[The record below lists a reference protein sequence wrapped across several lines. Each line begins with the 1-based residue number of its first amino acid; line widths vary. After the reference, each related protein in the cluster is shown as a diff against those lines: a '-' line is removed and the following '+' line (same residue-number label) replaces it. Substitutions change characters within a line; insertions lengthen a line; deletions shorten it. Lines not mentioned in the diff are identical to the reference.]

1 MAQQRQAA
9 QSDLTAI
16 ARAASREA
24 GGVPPDLLSDYL
36 PAVLDAART
45 GRRLMAAELARYG
58 WSGEQAAERGV
69 ALRGLVDLYLSATW
83 RLWRELPEAGKTA
96 GLGVL
101 RAADDAVQALAEGFE
116 RAHYSIARREESER
130 LEFVDDLLS
139 GRGGA
144 DLVARGERLGLS
156 LAGPHLVVLAGD
168 AAGAD
173 QARPLG
179 KDIDRL
185 VATAAAPSPSLTAV
199 RAGRL
204 VAVTGVADGGEATR
218 VAAALARVLG
228 SGPPE
233 PAGTGPRP
241 WRVAYGRPYPG
252 PAGVR
257 RSYDEAG
264 DALDVAERLGWP
276 EAVVDAADLLI
287 YQVLLRDRAAITD
300 LVGALLTPL
309 ARRPG
314 RRPAVAGHAAGV
326 LRVRRGRGRGGPPA
340 APVRPGRDL
349 PAGPGQGAHRS

>member
-1 MAQQRQAA
+1 MAGNESVVSWPGRGGTGWPERRCGGPATPGGPVT
-9 QSDLTAI
+9 DLTAI

-58 WSGEQAAERGV
+58 WSGEQAAEHGV

-179 KDIDRL
+179 KELDRL

-233 PAGTGPRP
+233 PA
-241 WRVAYGRPYPG
+241 AG
-252 PAGVR
+252 PA
-257 RSYDEAG
+257 
-264 DALDVAERLGWP
+264 
-276 EAVVDAADLLI
+276 
-287 YQVLLRDRAAITD
+287 
-300 LVGALLTPL
+300 
-309 ARRPG
+309 
-314 RRPAVAGHAAGV
+314 
-326 LRVRRGRGRGGPPA
+326 RGRGGSPTA
-340 APVRPGRDL
+340 ALIRAGRGAAIL
-349 PAGPGQGAHRS
+349 RRGQ

>member
-9 QSDLTAI
+9 QSDQPDLTAI

-58 WSGEQAAERGV
+58 WSGEQAAEHGV

-179 KDIDRL
+179 KELDRL

-233 PAGTGPRP
+233 PAPTGPRP

-252 PAGVR
+252 RPGCGDPTTRPVTRWTWPTGSAGLKPWWTPLTCCSIKSCCATGR
-257 RSYDEAG
+257 PLRIWWARCSSRWQAPG
-264 DALDVAERLGWP
+264 
-276 EAVVDAADLLI
+276 AAPGRCWKRCRHI
-287 YQVLLRDRAAITD
+287 TRAAGSRRRRR
-300 LVGALLTPL
+300 VGCTCP
-309 ARRPG
+309 PG
-314 RRPAVAGHAAGV
+314 P
-326 LRVRRGRGRGGPPA
+326 
-340 APVRPGRDL
+340 
-349 PAGPGQGAHRS
+349 